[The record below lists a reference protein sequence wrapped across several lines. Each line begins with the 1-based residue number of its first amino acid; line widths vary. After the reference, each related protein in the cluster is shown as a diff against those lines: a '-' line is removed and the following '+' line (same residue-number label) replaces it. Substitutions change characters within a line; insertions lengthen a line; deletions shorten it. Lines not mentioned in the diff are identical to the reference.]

1 MTAAAKCICICVA
14 LLVVGC
20 THEDYGTRVRQDCE
34 SLVSARSALYPDRP
48 MSEAAQRGMVA
59 GCLGAAIERGAR

>member
-34 SLVSARSALYPDRP
+34 SLVSARSAL
-48 MSEAAQRGMVA
+48 
-59 GCLGAAIERGAR
+59 